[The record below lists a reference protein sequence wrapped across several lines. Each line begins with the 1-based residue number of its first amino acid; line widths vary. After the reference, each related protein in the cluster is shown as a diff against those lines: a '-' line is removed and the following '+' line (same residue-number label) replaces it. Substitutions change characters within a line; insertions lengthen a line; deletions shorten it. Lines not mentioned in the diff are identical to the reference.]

1 MHTRRAVKTA
11 KAVEAVYK
19 KITSLR
25 MQYSR
30 LVKRALPSGSSSAAK
45 TSHQK
50 WLIGHNY
57 SSFQF

>member
-30 LVKRALPSGSSSAAK
+30 LVKALPSGSSSAAK